1 MGPVRDENGQAAVEL
16 IGMVP
21 LLVVLALGAAQLLA
35 AGKAHELAGHAAEA
49 GAVGMLQGEDPREAA
64 RGALDPSV
72 VRRLRVS
79 VDGSRVRVRLAPVAV
94 VPGVAELLT
103 AEASAVA
110 GAPR

>member
-1 MGPVRDENGQAAVEL
+1 VAPVRDENGQAAVEL

-49 GAVGMLQGEDPREAA
+49 GAVAMLQGEDAREAA
-64 RGALDPSV
+64 RDALDPGV

-79 VDGSRVRVRLAPVAV
+79 VDGSRVSVRLAPVAV
-94 VPGVAELLT
+94 VPGVAGLLT